1 MSRKKLILVIVLSI
15 LLFSVAIPIAI
26 NESYKH
32 GVVYVTKWDAVD
44 VLSYYGS
51 LLGSVST
58 ILALVITI
66 IFTKKQIQ
74 RDRFLELNLTKWEKV
89 DLSVTQMLID
99 ISPLKMCN
107 FKALNGSITEN
118 LHIIIS
124 NLLQYEATAK
134 TSLNNIKFY
143 INPIEY
149 RKIEVLIEEIY
160 NSIMHFCK
168 IGDELLDE
176 YLTLQTLALEHGGTI
191 PNEELLKHLDR
202 ATEINK
208 RIPLAHDAEYQRL
221 FNMKRDVFERIYAEI
236 EAEANQKLQ
245 FRK

>member
-1 MSRKKLILVIVLSI
+1 MSRKKLILVIILSI

-74 RDRFLELNLTKWEKV
+74 RDRFLELNRTKWEKV

-124 NLLQYEATAK
+124 NLLQYGR
-134 TSLNNIKFY
+134 Y
-143 INPIEY
+143 ILGKQANGI
-149 RKIEVLIEEIY
+149 VL
-160 NSIMHFCK
+160 
-168 IGDELLDE
+168 G
-176 YLTLQTLALEHGGTI
+176 
-191 PNEELLKHLDR
+191 
-202 ATEINK
+202 
-208 RIPLAHDAEYQRL
+208 
-221 FNMKRDVFERIYAEI
+221 
-236 EAEANQKLQ
+236 
-245 FRK
+245 

>member
-1 MSRKKLILVIVLSI
+1 MRKSKFFAIIISAFLLS
-15 LLFSVAIPIAI
+15 VVVIPIAI

-32 GVVYVTKWDAVD
+32 GVVYVTKWDAAD

-74 RDRFLELNLTKWEKV
+74 RDRFLELNRTKWEKV

-107 FKALNGSITEN
+107 
-118 LHIIIS
+118 
-124 NLLQYEATAK
+124 LLQYEATAK
-134 TSLNNIKFY
+134 TSLNNIKCY

-208 RIPLAHDAEYQRL
+208 RIPLAHDSEYQRL
-221 FNMKRDVFERIYAEI
+221 FNMKRDVFEKIYAEI
-236 EAEANQKLQ
+236 
-245 FRK
+245 

>member
-74 RDRFLELNLTKWEKV
+74 RDRFLELNRTKWEKV

-118 LHIIIS
+118 LHIIIF

-134 TSLNNIKFY
+134 TS
-143 INPIEY
+143 
-149 RKIEVLIEEIY
+149 
-160 NSIMHFCK
+160 NSILIQLNIAK
-168 IGDELLDE
+168 
-176 YLTLQTLALEHGGTI
+176 
-191 PNEELLKHLDR
+191 LK
-202 ATEINK
+202 
-208 RIPLAHDAEYQRL
+208 
-221 FNMKRDVFERIYAEI
+221 F
-236 EAEANQKLQ
+236 
-245 FRK
+245 

>member
-1 MSRKKLILVIVLSI
+1 MSRKKLILVIILSI

-74 RDRFLELNLTKWEKV
+74 RDRFLELNRTKWEKV

-124 NLLQYEATAK
+124 NLLQ
-134 TSLNNIKFY
+134 
-143 INPIEY
+143 
-149 RKIEVLIEEIY
+149 
-160 NSIMHFCK
+160 
-168 IGDELLDE
+168 
-176 YLTLQTLALEHGGTI
+176 
-191 PNEELLKHLDR
+191 
-202 ATEINK
+202 
-208 RIPLAHDAEYQRL
+208 
-221 FNMKRDVFERIYAEI
+221 
-236 EAEANQKLQ
+236 
-245 FRK
+245 

>member
-1 MSRKKLILVIVLSI
+1 MRKSKFFAIIISAFLLS
-15 LLFSVAIPIAI
+15 VVVIPIAI

-32 GVVYVTKWDAVD
+32 GVVYVTKWDAAD

-74 RDRFLELNLTKWEKV
+74 RDRFLELNRTKWEKV

-107 FKALNGSITEN
+107 FKALNGAITEN

-134 TSLNNIKFY
+134 TSLNNIKCY
-143 INPIEY
+143 INPI
-149 RKIEVLIEEIY
+149 
-160 NSIMHFCK
+160 
-168 IGDELLDE
+168 
-176 YLTLQTLALEHGGTI
+176 
-191 PNEELLKHLDR
+191 
-202 ATEINK
+202 
-208 RIPLAHDAEYQRL
+208 
-221 FNMKRDVFERIYAEI
+221 
-236 EAEANQKLQ
+236 
-245 FRK
+245 

>member
-1 MSRKKLILVIVLSI
+1 MRKSKFFAIIISAFLLS
-15 LLFSVAIPIAI
+15 VVVIPIAI

-32 GVVYVTKWDAVD
+32 GVVYVTKWDAAD

-74 RDRFLELNLTKWEKV
+74 RDRFLELNRTKWEKV
-89 DLSVTQMLID
+89 D
-99 ISPLKMCN
+99 
-107 FKALNGSITEN
+107 
-118 LHIIIS
+118 IIIS

-134 TSLNNIKFY
+134 TSLNNIKCY

-221 FNMKRDVFERIYAEI
+221 FNMKRDVFEKIYAEI
-236 EAEANQKLQ
+236 EVEANKKLQ

>member
-74 RDRFLELNLTKWEKV
+74 RDRFLELNRTKWEKV

-99 ISPLKMCN
+99 ISPL
-107 FKALNGSITEN
+107 
-118 LHIIIS
+118 
-124 NLLQYEATAK
+124 
-134 TSLNNIKFY
+134 
-143 INPIEY
+143 
-149 RKIEVLIEEIY
+149 
-160 NSIMHFCK
+160 
-168 IGDELLDE
+168 
-176 YLTLQTLALEHGGTI
+176 
-191 PNEELLKHLDR
+191 
-202 ATEINK
+202 
-208 RIPLAHDAEYQRL
+208 
-221 FNMKRDVFERIYAEI
+221 
-236 EAEANQKLQ
+236 
-245 FRK
+245 

>member
-1 MSRKKLILVIVLSI
+1 MRKSKFFAIIISAFLLS
-15 LLFSVAIPIAI
+15 VVVIPIAI

-32 GVVYVTKWDAVD
+32 GVVYVTKWDAAD

-74 RDRFLELNLTKWEKV
+74 RDRFLELNRTKWEKV

-107 FKALNGSITEN
+107 FKALNGAITEN

-134 TSLNNIKFY
+134 TSLNNIKCY

-160 NSIMHFCK
+160 NSICK

-221 FNMKRDVFERIYAEI
+221 FNMKRDVFEKIYAEI
-236 EAEANQKLQ
+236 EVEANKKLQ